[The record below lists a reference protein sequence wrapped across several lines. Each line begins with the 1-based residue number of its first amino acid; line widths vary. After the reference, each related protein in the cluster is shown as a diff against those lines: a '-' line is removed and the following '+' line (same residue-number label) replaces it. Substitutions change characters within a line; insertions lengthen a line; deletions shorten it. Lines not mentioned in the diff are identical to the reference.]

1 MSVLMSYNDIFLIIL
16 IVLSWSIIIIALA
29 PEINKTK
36 HFSTMGPALMIKST
50 KNKGVLDAVAKH
62 LPARGIGKISTI
74 LVVFG
79 GLLAFAMLMYEAV
92 LLTIIHVPTSAAP
105 PLNEYLALP
114 LINPFIPLGYGTAS
128 LVFAV
133 VIHEMFHGIVARKHG
148 IKVNSVGGLFF
159 IIPVGAFVEPD
170 EKEIMEADPVVR
182 RRIIAAGPGINL
194 IIAAICI
201 VLLIFVMMPVSAPVH
216 SGIYVEDS
224 TSLYS
229 GHAIPKGM
237 EIVSYG
243 NISGNALN
251 NLEDKSMITPG
262 MANVTLFDG
271 TSETNMSVPTGVAIV
286 DLISGCPAEKANVP
300 SNSIIYNISD
310 AGKSYTIY
318 NINTLGNVLDHIK
331 PGTQINMTVMTFN
344 NTMLLKT
351 YSMKTVSTY
360 SYYAKDDPAAN
371 KAIYKDESFIGVE
384 IDYSGIGYAPIN
396 SMHSLV
402 FGGLIAGPEF
412 YETLGLPL
420 LGLSPIPQSLANL
433 FHTPFNS
440 YIFFGIVNSLYWI
453 FWIDFLLGIM
463 NALPLS
469 ILDGGQ
475 FFKDT
480 LNISSRHEKLKFLR
494 DENNVRKIYYAI
506 GIFVFML
513 LMYIIIA
520 PRVI

>member
-1 MSVLMSYNDIFLIIL
+1 MSYNEIFLIIL
-16 IVLSWSIIIIALA
+16 IVLSWTIIIISLA

-36 HFSTMGPALMIKST
+36 HFSTLGPALMIKST
-50 KNKGVLDAVAKH
+50 KNAGILDSIAKR
-62 LPARGIGKISTI
+62 LPAKFIGKISTI

-79 GLLAFAMLMYEAV
+79 GLLAFGMLLYEAI
-92 LLTIIHVPTSAAP
+92 LLTIIHIPTSAAP

-133 VIHEMFHGIVARKHG
+133 VIHEMFHGIVARKQG

-159 IIPVGAFVEPD
+159 IIPIGAFVEPD
-170 EKEIMEADPVVR
+170 EKEIMAADPVVR
-182 RRIIAAGPGINL
+182 RRIVAAGPGINL

-201 VLLIFVMMPVSAPVH
+201 ALLVFVMMPVSAPLHNGV
-216 SGIYVEDS
+216 YVEDS
-224 TSLYS
+224 TTLYS

-237 EIVSYG
+237 EITSYG
-243 NISGNALN
+243 NLTGKQLN
-251 NLEDKSMITPG
+251 NMETTSMITPG
-262 MANVTLFDG
+262 MANVTLFNG
-271 TSETNMSVPTGVAIV
+271 KTESIQSVPTGVAIM
-286 DLISGCPAEKANVP
+286 DLISGCPAESAHVP
-300 SNSIIYNISD
+300 ADSIIYNISD
-310 AGKSYTIY
+310 AAGSHVIY
-318 NINTLGNVLDHIK
+318 NINTLGNVLDNIK
-331 PGTQINMTVMTFN
+331 PGTQINMTVITFKGGE
-344 NTMLLKT
+344 TFKT
-351 YSMKTVSTY
+351 YSMQTVSTY
-360 SYYAKDDPAAN
+360 SYYAKHDPTAN
-371 KAIYKDESFIGVE
+371 RASYKDESFIGVQ
-384 IDYSGIGYAPIN
+384 ISYSGIGYASID

-402 FGGLIAGPEF
+402 FGSQITGPGF

-420 LGLSPIPQSLANL
+420 LGLSPIPGSLAHL
-433 FHTPFNS
+433 FSTPFNS
-440 YIFFGIVNSLYWI
+440 YIFFGIANTLYWI

-480 LNISSRHEKLKFLR
+480 LNIASRKERLKFLR
-494 DENNVRKIYYAI
+494 DENNVKKIYYAI

>member
-1 MSVLMSYNDIFLIIL
+1 MNYNDIFLIIL

-36 HFSTMGPALMIKST
+36 HFSTLGPALMIKST
-50 KNKGVLDAVAKH
+50 KNKGILDAVAKH
-62 LPARGIGKISTI
+62 LPAKQIGKISTI
-74 LVVFG
+74 LVVLG
-79 GLLAFAMLMYEAV
+79 GLLAFGMLMYEAI
-92 LLTIIHVPTSAAP
+92 LLTIIHIPTSEAP

-133 VIHEMFHGIVARKHG
+133 VIHEMFHGIVARKQG

-170 EKEIMEADPVVR
+170 EKEIMAADPVVR
-182 RRIIAAGPGINL
+182 RRIVAAGPGINL

-201 VLLIFVMMPVSAPVH
+201 VLLVFVMMPVSAPVH

-224 TSLYS
+224 TAIDA

-237 EIVSYG
+237 EIISYG
-243 NISGNALN
+243 NISGKALN
-251 NLEDKSMITPG
+251 SLEDTSMITPG
-262 MANVTLFDG
+262 LANVTLFNG
-271 TSETNMSVPTGVAIV
+271 KAETNKSVPTGVAIV
-286 DLISGCPAEKANVP
+286 DLISGCPAEKAGVP
-300 SNSIIYNISD
+300 SDSIIYNISD
-310 AGKSYTIY
+310 AAGSHIIY
-318 NINTLGNVLDHIK
+318 NVDTLGNVLDKIA
-331 PGTQINMTVMTFN
+331 PGTQINMTVETFN
-344 NTMLLKT
+344 GTMAYKT

-360 SYYAKDDPAAN
+360 SYYAKDDPTAN
-371 KAIYKDESFIGVE
+371 KAVYKSESFIGVE
-384 IDYSGIGYAPIN
+384 IDYSGVGYVSID
-396 SMHSLV
+396 SLHSLV
-402 FGGLIAGPEF
+402 FGGQIAGPEF

-420 LGLSPIPQSLANL
+420 LGLSPIPGSLAHL

-440 YIFFGIVNSLYWI
+440 YIFFGIANSLYWI

-480 LNISSRHEKLKFLR
+480 LTIASRREKFKFLR
-494 DENNVRKIYYAI
+494 NENNVRKIYYAI